1 MRPVVL
7 VVDDDRDTR
16 DALEQ
21 LLALEELDV
30 RLAADGAEALRLLEQ
45 GLSPCLVLLDLTMP
59 HLDGWAVMD
68 ELRRRGLSQ
77 QVPVIVATASTG
89 PRPPDGVI
97 AVFHKPYS
105 IERLLG
111 VLRSHC
117 NRPASGHDASPR

>member
-1 MRPVVL
+1 MRPLVL

-21 LLALEELDV
+21 LLALEGFDV
-30 RLAADGAEALRLLEQ
+30 RSAADGAEALRLLEL
-45 GLSPCLVLLDLTMP
+45 GPSPCLVLLDLTMP

-68 ELRRRGLSQ
+68 ELRRRSLSPG
-77 QVPVIVATASTG
+77 VPVIVATASTG
-89 PRPPDGVI
+89 PSPPQGVV

-111 VLRSHC
+111 LVRSHC
-117 NRPASGHDASPR
+117 NVPAPAR